1 MIEVMKDWQYELEQ
15 VKTDS
20 SDEEN
25 KELHGPAEDEPTDES
40 QEASSEGSSEAPLS
54 EAKQDRE

>member
-15 VKTDS
+15 VTPES

-25 KELHGPAEDEPTDES
+25 KELHGPAEDEPTEES
-40 QEASSEGSSEAPLS
+40 QEASSEGSSEAP
-54 EAKQDRE
+54 A